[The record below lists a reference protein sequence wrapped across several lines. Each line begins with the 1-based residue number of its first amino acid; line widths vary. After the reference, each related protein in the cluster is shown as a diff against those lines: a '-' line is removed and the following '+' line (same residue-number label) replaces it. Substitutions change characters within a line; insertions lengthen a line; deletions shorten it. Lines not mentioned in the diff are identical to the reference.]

1 MIERYKLTLD
11 IQVISCILIMG
22 HRLSNIYYFLD
33 ERGNSPIEEFIDSL
47 PLKEQGKLFA
57 YISELLREGYNLRRP
72 MADYLGHG
80 IYELRPKN
88 NRLLYFFFQRDSAVL
103 LHAIKKK
110 TYKIS
115 ESDLDVCIKRKLQT
129 KRNKNIKRVEL

>member
-1 MIERYKLTLD
+1 ME
-11 IQVISCILIMG
+11 

-33 ERGNSPIEEFIDSL
+33 ERGYSSIEEFINKL
-47 PLKEQGKLFA
+47 PLKEKEKILA
-57 YISELLREGYNLRRP
+57 YISELLKEGHNLRRP

-88 NRLLYFFFQRDSAVL
+88 NRILYFFFLRDSAVL

-110 TYKIS
+110 TYKIP
-115 ESDLDVCIKRKLQT
+115 ESDLNICIKRKSQVEGS
-129 KRNKNIKRVEL
+129 KSIKRLEL